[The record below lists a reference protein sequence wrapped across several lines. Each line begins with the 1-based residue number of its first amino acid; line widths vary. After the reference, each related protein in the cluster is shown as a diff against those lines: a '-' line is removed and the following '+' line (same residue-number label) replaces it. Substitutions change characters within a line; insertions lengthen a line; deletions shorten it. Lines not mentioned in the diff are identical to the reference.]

1 MFDIL
6 AENYQGTCHSR
17 EGGNP
22 IIDSRLRGNDSSVV
36 FFRYENGHSFNIL
49 SIFMMKGKLLIV
61 DDHKQVLKALIQLLE
76 PEFERIAGISNPNQI
91 ISCIKKEEYDV
102 ILLDMNFSAGVNTGN
117 EGIFWLTTIL
127 KSDPSA
133 VVVMMTAYADV
144 NLAVRAIKEG
154 ATDFVV
160 KPWDNHK
167 LITTLQAALKLRQSK
182 VENKMLRD
190 KQKQINKVM
199 SKQHRPFI
207 GKSQAIGNVLQVINK
222 VAKTDANILVI
233 GENGTGKDL
242 MVKEIHNISR
252 RADEA
257 FIGVDMGSI
266 AETLFESEMFGHV
279 KGAFTDAKEDKTG
292 WFETASGGT
301 LFLDEIG
308 NLSLTM
314 QSKLLTAIQNRV
326 IHKVGSKTPIPF
338 DVRLICATNKDLK
351 EMVSKDLFREDLYY
365 RINTIVIEIPPL
377 RERDEDIIL
386 LAEHFLK
393 EYANKYE
400 KFHLKFNRK
409 TLDKL
414 LKYNWPGNVRELRHT
429 IEKAVILC
437 DSAVLMPEDF
447 VFSHTAQ
454 QQLPLQTPPTFAD
467 IEKHAI
473 QNALNNNNGN
483 VLKAAKE
490 LDLARQTMYNKMQKY
505 NL

>member
-1 MFDIL
+1 
-6 AENYQGTCHSR
+6 
-17 EGGNP
+17 
-22 IIDSRLRGNDSSVV
+22 
-36 FFRYENGHSFNIL
+36 
-49 SIFMMKGKLLIV
+49 MKGKLLIV

-76 PEFERIAGISNPNQI
+76 PEFNSITGLSNPNQI
-91 ISCIKKEEYDV
+91 ISYINKEEFDV

-117 EGIFWLTTIL
+117 EGIYWLNRIL
-127 KSDPSA
+127 KSDPLAA
-133 VVVMMTAYADV
+133 VVMITAYSDV

-160 KPWDNHK
+160 KPWNNNK
-167 LITTLQAALKLRQSK
+167 LITSLQAALKLRQTK
-182 VENKMLRD
+182 IENKKLRER
-190 KQKQINKVM
+190 QKQINKGIINQ
-199 SKQHRPFI
+199 SDPLI
-207 GKSQAIGNVLQVINK
+207 GKSQPIENVLQVIKK
-222 VAKTDANILVI
+222 VARTDANVLVI
-233 GENGTGKDL
+233 GENGTGKEL
-242 MVKEIHNISR
+242 IVKEIHNNSR

-257 FIGVDMGSI
+257 FISI
-266 AETLFESEMFGHV
+266 DIGTITETLFESEMFGHI

-338 DVRLICATNKDLK
+338 DIRLICATNKNLE
-351 EMVSKDLFREDLYY
+351 EMVSNNLFREDLFY

-377 RERDEDIIL
+377 RERGEDIVL

-393 EYANKYE
+393 EYSGKYE
-400 KFHLKFNRK
+400 KFSLKFSSK

-414 LKYNWPGNVRELRHT
+414 MKYNWPGNVRELRHT

-437 DSAVLMPEDF
+437 ESDILTPDDF
-447 VFSHTAQ
+447 LISHLSQ
-454 QQLPLQTPPTFAD
+454 QNSLRQKPPTFSE
-467 IEKHAI
+467 IEKQAL
-473 QNALNNNNGN
+473 QSALNNNNGS
-483 VLKAAKE
+483 VMKASKE
-490 LDLARQTMYNKMQKY
+490 LDIARQTMYNKMQKY